1 MTERKGFPARPK
13 TPMTR
18 AIVVVSVVIAGL
30 GLWQLLRV
38 QQAANSEPSE
48 QIESSIPAPE
58 ITTVTALG
66 WIEPVGEMIA
76 VAAPPSFSGNRIET
90 LMVSEGDRVR
100 AGQTIARLDN
110 HDQLKAA
117 LERARDNIRIA
128 EARRD
133 QIAAGAKTGDIAAQA
148 ARTDQNRAE
157 LQGQI
162 VSQRAAIAT
171 LESQLDGERA
181 TQIATIDRLKAE
193 LDNAETD
200 CDRYDELYAG
210 GAVPA
215 QQRDSEC
222 LQAVTARE
230 RTIEARAE
238 LDRILS
244 SRNAQIA
251 EARATLDRTI
261 QTLEDRIIEGD
272 ATLAAIA
279 EVRPEDLALAE
290 AELAASRS
298 ALLEAQAA
306 YRDAFVRAPQ
316 DGQILKIHVRAGESA
331 RDRAIVDL
339 GQTKTMYA
347 VAEVY
352 DSDIGNVEIG
362 QTATVTA
369 AGFNQPLSGTV
380 EQIGLQVQTQS
391 EVDIDPA
398 ANLDARIVEVRIRLD
413 DASSRAAARSSNRQV
428 TVTINLATTAVQ

>member
-1 MTERKGFPARPK
+1 MTERKGFPVSPK
-13 TPMTR
+13 TPMTS
-18 AIVVVSVVIAGL
+18 AIVVVTVAIVGL
-30 GLWQLLRV
+30 GLWQFIRV
-38 QQAANSEPSE
+38 QQAAKSERVE
-48 QIESSIPAPE
+48 QSIPAPE

-66 WIEPVGEMIA
+66 WIEPVGETIA
-76 VAAPPSFSGNRIET
+76 VAAPPSFDGSRIEA
-90 LMVSEGDRVR
+90 LMVSEGEQVR
-100 AGQTIARLDN
+100 AGQTIAMLDN
-110 HDQLKAA
+110 HDRLKAS

-133 QIAAGAKTGDIAAQA
+133 LIAAGAKTGDIAAQS

-162 VSQRAAIAT
+162 SSQRAAIAT

-181 TQIATIDRLKAE
+181 TQIATIDRLNAE
-193 LDNAETD
+193 LDNAETN
-200 CDRYDELYAG
+200 CDRYEELYAG
-210 GAVPA
+210 GVVSA

-244 SRNAQIA
+244 SRSAQIT
-251 EARATLDRTI
+251 EARATLDRTV

-272 ATLAAIA
+272 ATLTAIA

-331 RDRAIVDL
+331 RDSAIVDL

-352 DSDIGNVEIG
+352 DSDIGNVKIG

-369 AGFNQPLSGTV
+369 TGFDQPLSGTV
-380 EQIGLQVQTQS
+380 DQIGLQVQTQS

-413 DASSRAAARSSNRQV
+413 ESSSRAAARSSNRQV
-428 TVTINLATTAVQ
+428 TVTIDLATTSRE

>member
-1 MTERKGFPARPK
+1 MTERKGFPVSQK
-13 TPMTR
+13 TPMTS
-18 AIVVVSVVIAGL
+18 AIVAVTVAVMGL
-30 GLWQLLRV
+30 GLWQFIRV
-38 QQAANSEPSE
+38 QQAAKSERAA
-48 QIESSIPAPE
+48 QSIPAPE

-66 WIEPVGEMIA
+66 WIEPVGETIA
-76 VAAPPSFSGNRIET
+76 VAAPPSFDGSRIKT
-90 LMVSEGDRVR
+90 LMVSEGEQVR
-100 AGQTIARLDN
+100 SGQTIAMLDN
-110 HDQLKAA
+110 HDRLKAS
-117 LERARDNIRIA
+117 LDRARDNVRIA

-133 QIAAGAKTGDIAAQA
+133 LIAAGAKTGDIAAQS

-162 VSQRAAIAT
+162 SSQRAAIAT

-181 TQIATIDRLKAE
+181 TQIAMIDRLNAE
-193 LDNAETD
+193 LDNADTD
-200 CDRYDELYAG
+200 CDRYEELYVG

-215 QQRDSEC
+215 QRRDSEC
-222 LQAVTARE
+222 LRAVTARE

-244 SRNAQIA
+244 SRSAQID
-251 EARATLDRTI
+251 EARATLDRTV

-272 ATLAAIA
+272 ATLNAIA

-290 AELAASRS
+290 AELAASGS

-316 DGQILKIHVRAGESA
+316 DGQILKLHVRAGESA
-331 RDRAIVDL
+331 RDSAIVDL

-352 DSDIGNVEIG
+352 DSDIGNVKIG
-362 QTATVTA
+362 QTATVSAT
-369 AGFNQPLSGTV
+369 GFDQPLSGTV
-380 EQIGLQVQTQS
+380 DQIGLQVQTQS

-413 DASSRAAARSSNRQV
+413 ESSSRAAARSSNRQV
-428 TVTINLATTAVQ
+428 TVTIDLATTSRE